1 MTDIIEGALVEIKDD
16 MSQHIIVRKEPA
28 EIVAEATK
36 IANVLKEVIEKQKL
50 YAIVGQGKH
59 VTVEGWTTLG
69 AMYGIFPREVSV
81 KEMTDGSFEAVVELF
96 SSHTGQIVGQGSA
109 ICDKS
114 ERFAQGK
121 AKNQIRSMAITRAT
135 GKAFRLG
142 MGWIMK
148 LAGYEPAPRE
158 EMDDIPFAPKK
169 EEKKPSIYTGTSEQQ
184 KKVADILKAKKVPED
199 KWDLVSERMM
209 NKPSTELETVIKG
222 VME

>member
-1 MTDIIEGALVEIKDD
+1 
-16 MSQHIIVRKEPA
+16 
-28 EIVAEATK
+28 
-36 IANVLKEVIEKQKL
+36 LKEVIEKQKL

-81 KEMTDGSFEAVVELF
+81 KEMPDGSFEAVVELF
-96 SSHTGQIVGQGSA
+96 SSYTGQIVGQGSA
-109 ICDKS
+109 VCDKS
-114 ERFAQGK
+114 ERFSQGK
-121 AKNQIRSMAITRAT
+121 GKNQIRSMAITRAT

-148 LAGYEPAPRE
+148 LAGYEPAPKE
-158 EMDDIPFAPKK
+158 EMDDIPFAPKDSNLIPVSPSIILR
-169 EEKKPSIYTGTSEQQ
+169 ETKKASIYTATSEQQ
-184 KKVADILKAKKVPED
+184 KKVAEILKAKKVPED

-209 NKPSTELETVIKG
+209 NKPSTDLDAVIKG